1 MSIKDYKEQLDTQ
14 IEKINEIKRMV
25 QALNQECNEDLIC
38 NIQNTLSDLQDML

>member
-1 MSIKDYKEQLDTQ
+1 MNDKLNSQ
-14 IEKINEIKRMV
+14 IDKINEIKRMV